1 MSKAVQAPVQDRYK
15 AVQATTSAPV
25 AVDPSLIGQPGHPEW
40 KPRTDGK
47 TARRISERA
56 TVFDEPSP
64 ALLPADPLA
73 AIADPIWD
81 HRQFRRWTPDL
92 VHCRLLVCGRTI
104 FKLPQTLRSGFVSQ
118 LGNVAISEIVAGRR
132 IAATPAEITVLDW
145 TWQRLIR
152 PPELQTIQRIL
163 MASAFDR
170 SLDDIAKVLSSS
182 GIKISKATVG
192 RWYHAEKLRMAADW
206 QRTGHPVDDMTA
218 ETWGVLFNRATK

>member
-1 MSKAVQAPVQDRYK
+1 MNKPVQAAGLGRDR
-15 AVQATTSAPV
+15 AVQATTSAV
-25 AVDPSLIGQPGHPEW
+25 AAADASMVGQPGHPEW

-64 ALLPADPLA
+64 ELRPVDPLDQVS
-73 AIADPIWD
+73 DPIWD

-104 FKLPQTLRSGFVSQ
+104 FKLPQALRSGFVSQ
-118 LGNVAISEIVAGRR
+118 LGNIAITEIVAGRR
-132 IAATPAEITVLDW
+132 IGATPAEISVLDW
-145 TWQRLIR
+145 TWPRLIR
-152 PPELQTIQRIL
+152 PPELVTMQRIL

-170 SLDDIAKVLSSS
+170 SLDDIAKVLSAS
-182 GIKISKATVG
+182 GIKMSKATVG

-206 QRTGHPVDDMTA
+206 QRTGHPVDEMTA
-218 ETWGVLFNRATK
+218 ETWGVLFQRATK